1 MSLSRPHRCVRVVH
15 LSSLAI
21 ISRTNNQHDGWR
33 MAAATARYH
42 GEYIRTIII
51 FLSLAFSIHR
61 IYLEE
66 CHVDYDVDLIIA
78 PPLDCVDIA
87 VEGGCVEIVVDSF
100 IAVGRKCVRNCNLC
114 GFGCRLCCLAS
125 SWHHGSRRCRS

>member
-1 MSLSRPHRCVRVVH
+1 
-15 LSSLAI
+15 
-21 ISRTNNQHDGWR
+21 

-42 GEYIRTIII
+42 GEYIRTVII

-61 IYLEE
+61 IEE
-66 CHVDYDVDLIIA
+66 FHVDYDVDLIFA

-100 IAVGRKCVRNCNLC
+100 IAVGRKCVRNCKLC

-125 SWHHGSRRCRS
+125 SWHHGSRGVEVEIYMVEVEIYEYHNVEIV